1 MNKLFLIALM
11 CVPAYLSAQMDFDA
25 AIDAVGKRISFKIYE
40 QEKTKVAV
48 ANLVDHL
55 GAPNELGGLI
65 SEEMTVSLLKHS
77 RGFEVMDRAH
87 LAAIIE
93 EHKLALGGLMN
104 DSTLIELGRL
114 ESVEVVITGT
124 ITRLGNR
131 YKVTIKALDT
141 QSGMVVA
148 ADREYFEAEKFLDEY
163 YGLDSGI
170 GDPSD
175 PRPDPR
181 PDPVKPTVGDC
192 ATGKHGTVF
201 VQNSRG
207 YDVKVT
213 LQADGLRGSCKDRIS
228 FEVKAGET
236 NHVRGICAGN
246 VTYTIVKAASS
257 ESVNKGTIYM
267 KACGERAIKL

>member
-1 MNKLFLIALM
+1 MKKIFLIALM

-40 QEKTKVAV
+40 QEKSKVAV

-170 GDPSD
+170 GDPLD
-175 PRPDPR
+175 PN
-181 PDPVKPTVGDC
+181 PDPVKPSVGDC
-192 ATGKHGTVF
+192 ATGKHGMVY
-201 VQNSRG
+201 VQNSRSH
-207 YDVKVT
+207 DVKVT
-213 LQADGLRGSCKDRIS
+213 LEANNPSGSCEGRIS

-246 VTYTIVKAASS
+246 VTYTIVHAVSF
-257 ESVNKGTIYM
+257 ESLNRGTLYM